1 VQSAVELVRHQYALE
16 DVEIVESSGSAQL
29 PVTGR
34 PLELE
39 QVILNLFSNARDAIV
54 ALRANGGK
62 AGRIMVAV
70 GDDPDRQSVVIQVTD
85 DGGGIDPTVLPHIF
99 DPFFTTKE
107 VGKGSGLGLSIGYGI
122 IDGMGGR
129 IEARNV
135 ELEGGSRGVRF
146 SITLPSQPVSSSDRE
161 FSHA

>member
-1 VQSAVELVRHQYALE
+1 YRLE
-16 DVEIVESSGSAQL
+16 TSKSSRLHFRATE
-29 PVTGR
+29 VTGR

-39 QVILNLFSNARDAIV
+39 QVILNLFSNAHDAIV
-54 ALRANGGK
+54 ALRAAGGT
-62 AGRIMVAV
+62 AGRITVTV
-70 GDDPDRQSVVIQVTD
+70 SDEQDGQSVVIQVTD
-85 DGGGIDPTVLPHIF
+85 DGGGIDSTVLPQIF

-122 IDGMGGR
+122 IDAMGGR

-135 ELEGGSRGVRF
+135 DLGTGGRGVRF
-146 SITLPSQPVSSSDRE
+146 TVILPSQPVSSPDRE